1 MHELALTEGI
11 LSIVTSEQEKNGFSR
26 VLEID
31 LRIGE
36 FSGIVPGCIEE
47 YFPAVSKDTP
57 AEGAKLV
64 METVPAEFRCL
75 DCDYE
80 GPIRKH
86 TACCP
91 NCGST
96 AIRMTA
102 GREFFVENLIV
113 E

>member
-11 LSIVTSEQEKNGFSR
+11 LSIVSSEQKKNAFAR

-31 LRIGE
+31 LCVGE
-36 FSGIVPGCIEE
+36 YSGVIPSCIEE
-47 YFPAVSKDTP
+47 FFPLVAKDSA

-64 METVPAEFRCL
+64 MKTVKAEFECT
-75 DCDYE
+75 DCGFRGTLE
-80 GPIRKH
+80 KH
-86 TACCP
+86 RACCP
-91 NCGST
+91 TCGST

-102 GREFFVENLIV
+102 GREFYVENLIV

>member
-11 LSIVTSEQEKNGFSR
+11 LNIVSSEQKKNRFSR

-36 FSGIVPGCIEE
+36 YSGVIPSCIEE
-47 YFPAVSKDTP
+47 FFPFVAKDTA

-64 METVPAEFRCL
+64 MRTVEASFECF
-75 DCDYE
+75 DCGFQGQLE
-80 GPIRKH
+80 KH
-86 TACCP
+86 SACCP
-91 NCGST
+91 KCGGT
-96 AIRMTA
+96 AIRMIT
-102 GREFFVENLIV
+102 GREFYVENLIV